1 MGGSYLLN
9 LNKSDFL
16 KKLFE
21 EAVKAANPKIMMK
34 KNFPSRPKGRTVVVG
49 AGKGAAQMAKVLE
62 ELWSEFG
69 YGALEGAVVTRYG
82 YGIKTKC
89 IEVLEASHPIPD
101 ENGLKAS
108 RRLMEL
114 VRGLGEDD
122 LVIALIC
129 GGGSALLPAPLEG
142 MTLVDEI
149 AVNEVLLTSGAPI
162 GAMNTIRKHLS
173 AIKGGR
179 LAALAAPAR
188 VISFIVSDI
197 PGDVVAQVASG
208 PTVPDNT
215 TRFDALA
222 LIRQYDVKLPLKLM
236 HLLNS
241 DQCEAP
247 GSDNIIFK
255 RNKVHLVASASKSLE
270 AAASYARNCGIN
282 SFILSD
288 CIEGESKDIALM
300 HAAIARNIALRNA
313 PFQKPV
319 IILSGGET
327 SVTLKDVHGK
337 GGRNTEFL
345 LAFAIAIRGEQD
357 IVALAADTDGIDGSE
372 DNAGA
377 LCDGNTFSQMRDK
390 GCDPVEYLLHH
401 DAWTAF
407 HKVDSLFNSGP
418 TGTNINDFRAIF
430 VS

>member
-1 MGGSYLLN
+1 MLN

-34 KNFPSRPKGRTVVVG
+34 KYFPSRPKGRTVVVG

-69 YGALEGAVVTRYG
+69 YGVLEGAVVTRYG

-129 GGGSALLPAPLEG
+129 GGGSALLPAPLQG

-149 AVNEVLLTSGAPI
+149 AVNEALLASGAPI

-188 VISFIVSDI
+188 VISFIVSDM

-222 LIRQYDVKLPLKLM
+222 LIRQYDVKLPLKVM

-247 GSDNIIFK
+247 GADNIIFK

-300 HAAIARNIALRNA
+300 HAAIARNIALRDV

-345 LAFAIAIRGEQD
+345 LAFAIAIRGEKN

-390 GCDPVEYLLHH
+390 GCDPVDYLLHH

-407 HKVDSLFNSGP
+407 HKVDSLFSSGP

>member
-1 MGGSYLLN
+1 MLN

-34 KNFPSRPKGRTVVVG
+34 KYFPSRPKGRTVVVG

-69 YGALEGAVVTRYG
+69 YGVLEGAVVTRYG

-142 MTLVDEI
+142 MTLVDKI
-149 AVNEVLLTSGAPI
+149 AVNEALLASGAPI

-390 GCDPVEYLLHH
+390 GCDPVDYLLHH

>member
-1 MGGSYLLN
+1 MLN

-34 KNFPSRPKGRTVVVG
+34 KYFPSRPKGRTVVVG

-129 GGGSALLPAPLEG
+129 GGGSALLPAPLQG

-149 AVNEVLLTSGAPI
+149 AVNEALLVSGAPI

-222 LIRQYDVKLPLKLM
+222 LIRQYDVKLPLKVM

-247 GSDNIIFK
+247 GADNIIFK

-300 HAAIARNIALRNA
+300 HAAIARNIALRDV

-345 LAFAIAIRGEQD
+345 LAFAIAIRGEKN
-357 IVALAADTDGIDGSE
+357 IVAFAADTDGIDGSE

-377 LCDGNTFSQMRDK
+377 LCDGNTFSRMRNK
-390 GCDPVEYLLHH
+390 GCDPVDYLLHH